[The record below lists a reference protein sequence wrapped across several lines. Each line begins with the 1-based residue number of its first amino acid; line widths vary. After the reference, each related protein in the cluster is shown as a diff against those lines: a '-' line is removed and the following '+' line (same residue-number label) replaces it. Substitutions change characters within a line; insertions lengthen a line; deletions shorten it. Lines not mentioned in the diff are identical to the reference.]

1 MLNLIYTI
9 IGFFNMLRWK
19 LAFYYLNMKEYR
31 WLGKH
36 LLSKKERTNIR
47 ICINKIKSIRTDKNE

>member
-36 LLSKKERTNIR
+36 LLSKKERTVDIR
-47 ICINKIKSIRTDKNE
+47 ICINKTK

>member
-1 MLNLIYTI
+1 
-9 IGFFNMLRWK
+9 MLRWK

-36 LLSKKERTNIR
+36 LLSKKKELIQNF
-47 ICINKIKSIRTDKNE
+47 NSK